1 MDTKNRIAAFIERWQ
16 GVTASELS
24 TAQSFVIDLCALLGV
39 DAPHVTP
46 QQHDMF
52 ERPVTKPTR
61 QPWPAD
67 LPEQVRAV
75 AELLAA
81 SVAPLDEGALAARF
95 SGRGLWKKRLPQI
108 LRTLEALGRARP
120 EGSSWRAA

>member
-1 MDTKNRIAAFIERWQ
+1 
-16 GVTASELS
+16 
-24 TAQSFVIDLCALLGV
+24 
-39 DAPHVTP
+39 
-46 QQHDMF
+46 MF
-52 ERPVTKPTR
+52 ERSVTKPTH

-75 AELLAA
+75 AELLAS

-95 SGRGLWKKRLPQI
+95 SGRAPWKKRLLPQI
-108 LRTLEALGRARP
+108 LRTLEGLGRARP